1 MLHYFIRSLFCHT
14 TINGN
19 FNSRN
24 YILTKI
30 CSELYNKINRTYFR
44 KKGAYIF
51 MERRENDE
59 RTERSKNKLEELIRR
74 AGNIKVEEN
83 LDMALGMIKGIEEE
97 EKKQGI

>member
-1 MLHYFIRSLFCHT
+1 
-14 TINGN
+14 
-19 FNSRN
+19 
-24 YILTKI
+24 
-30 CSELYNKINRTYFR
+30 
-44 KKGAYIF
+44 

-97 EKKQGI
+97 EKKQGIQPLLFYFMFKKRSANFQKSSLSSGVSS

>member
-1 MLHYFIRSLFCHT
+1 
-14 TINGN
+14 
-19 FNSRN
+19 
-24 YILTKI
+24 
-30 CSELYNKINRTYFR
+30 
-44 KKGAYIF
+44 

-59 RTERSKNKLEELIRR
+59 RTEMSKNKLEELIRR